1 MAKKIAAPFKAAS
14 KAPARKI
21 SKAKAVSAPKTHK
34 PKGSPKE
41 KLAYLNKGEMAA
53 LVKRKGTPARKGPR
67 GLPSFADDSA
77 SSKGVSRGDKSGTKS
92 SSSGNKSGVGGG
104 GGGGGGSTGSR
115 GSSTGGVGSRS
126 GSNAPGNSGTGGGG
140 KSGPGGPSGPNSAA
154 SGTRGFGGPS
164 SPMGGQGRSFSSPQA
179 ASYANSRVASGR
191 GTGMR
196 GPLGPNGEP
205 SKQGQG
211 FKSAAP
217 KGKVGTPRG
226 YVDREALNRVDT
238 AMKPLQA
245 VGEQVPYFAP
255 GVGPMVGSVFKAAA
269 PAVGAVARGVSSMF
283 NPAAR
288 SVAQSQKVA
297 EALKAVEAYQKAAA
311 ARGQVPGSM
320 AVDYNKV
327 RNMESLAAARGRQ
340 TPFTGEKAFNRLEG
354 AIDAVTN
361 RMGHGTG
368 EVARAKAVSQLS
380 ASHGLGR
387 SAYEAADAYDR
398 RSRADVKAEKAER
411 ARGKTDFGGYRA
423 GGLVK
428 SKNQSRKTFKNK

>member
-1 MAKKIAAPFKAAS
+1 MAKKIAAPRKTAP
-14 KAPARKI
+14 KTPARK
-21 SKAKAVSAPKTHK
+21 KAVSKKVTTPLRHK

-53 LVKRKGTPARKGPR
+53 LVKKKGSPARKGPS

-77 SSKGVSRGDKSGTKS
+77 SSKGVSRGDKSGNT
-92 SSSGNKSGVGGG
+92 SGVGGG

-115 GSSTGGVGSRS
+115 GSSTGSVGSRS
-126 GSNAPGNSGTGGGG
+126 GSNAPGNSGGGG

-154 SGTRGFGGPS
+154 SGTRGIGGPS
-164 SPMGGQGRSFSSPQA
+164 SPMGGQGRSFASPQA

-205 SKQGQG
+205 SKQGQA

-255 GVGPMVGSVFKAAA
+255 GVGPMVGSAFKLAA

-283 NPAAR
+283 SPAAR
-288 SVAQSQKVA
+288 SAAQSQKVA

-327 RNMESLAAARGRQ
+327 RNMESLAAARGRLK
-340 TPFTGEKAFNRLEG
+340 PFTGEKTFNRLQDS
-354 AIDAVTN
+354 IDAVTS

-387 SAYEAADAYDR
+387 SAYEAANAYDR
-398 RSRADVKAEKAER
+398 RSRADVEAEKAER

-428 SKNQSRKTFKNK
+428 SKNQPRKTFKKK

>member
-1 MAKKIAAPFKAAS
+1 MAKKIAAPRKAAPKTPARKKAAS
-14 KAPARKI
+14 KKVTAPLR
-21 SKAKAVSAPKTHK
+21 HK

-53 LVKRKGTPARKGPR
+53 LVKKKGSPARKGPR
-67 GLPSFADDSA
+67 GLPSFANDSA
-77 SSKGVSRGDKSGTKS
+77 SSKGVSRGDKSGNT
-92 SSSGNKSGVGGG
+92 SGVGGG
-104 GGGGGGSTGSR
+104 GGGGGGSTGTR
-115 GSSTGGVGSRS
+115 GSSTGSVGSRS
-126 GSNAPGNSGTGGGG
+126 GSNAPGNSGGGG

-154 SGTRGFGGPS
+154 SGTRGIGGPS

-196 GPLGPNGEP
+196 GPLGPSGEP
-205 SKQGQG
+205 SKQGQA

-255 GVGPMVGSVFKAAA
+255 GVGPMVGSAFKFAA

-283 NPAAR
+283 SPAAR
-288 SVAQSQKVA
+288 SAAQSQKVA
-297 EALKAVEAYQKAAA
+297 EALKAVEGYQKAATA
-311 ARGQVPGSM
+311 AGQKPGSM
-320 AVDYNKV
+320 AVSMRSLPVKMEQRQAWTRGPSTLEKAYNKV
-327 RNMESLAAARGRQ
+327 
-340 TPFTGEKAFNRLEG
+340 EG
-354 AIDAVTN
+354 AIDNVTN

-380 ASHGLGR
+380 ASHGVGR
-387 SAYEAADAYDR
+387 SAYEAANAYDR
-398 RSRADVKAEKAER
+398 RSRADVKAEKTER
-411 ARGKTDFGGYRA
+411 DRGKTDFGGYRA

-428 SKNQSRKTFKNK
+428 KNSNKSFKKK